1 MTQAQVEPKQYSF
14 DEFISWYPEN
24 SEIRYELHDGVI
36 IEIPKPKGKH
46 SNLTGSLIEQLL
58 IIIRQSGSGG
68 IWTIPRESIVKPKR
82 KKSGYEPD
90 IIVLNKEVLRAEP
103 RWESESI
110 IQNPDSVKLI
120 VEVVSTNWRD
130 DYYDKLRDYVRIA
143 SRSRSVSDRRRE
155 EMGIEEYWILD
166 YAALGARKFIGNPK
180 QPTIFVCN
188 LVDGEYQMTS
198 FTGNT
203 TIVSPTFPQFNLT
216 AQQIF
221 DLAS

>member
-1 MTQAQVEPKQYSF
+1 MTQAQAEPKLYSF

-24 SEIRYELHDGVI
+24 SKVRYELHEGVI
-36 IEIPKPKGKH
+36 IEMPKPKGKH

-58 IIIRQSGSGG
+58 IIIRQMGKGG

-82 KKSGYEPD
+82 EQSGYEPD
-90 IIVLNKEVLRAEP
+90 IIVLNQEVLEAES

-130 DYYDKLRDYVRIA
+130 DYYNKLRDY
-143 SRSRSVSDRRRE
+143 E

-180 QPTIFVCN
+180 QPTLFVCT
-188 LVDGEYQMTS
+188 LVEGEYQMNP
-198 FTGNT
+198 FTENT
-203 TIVSPTFPQFNLT
+203 PIISPTFPQFKLSP
-216 AQQIF
+216 QQIF
-221 DLAS
+221 ALAL